1 MKCAMMTSCQDGT
14 SRARI
19 KIKLLLYSSKRQDDV
34 CNGANVILAVMVLKS
49 LLIIDNSDLLIYSK
63 TLKPNSF
70 SFASAKLELHEY

>member
-1 MKCAMMTSCQDGT
+1 M
-14 SRARI
+14 
-19 KIKLLLYSSKRQDDV
+19 

-63 TLKPNSF
+63 TLEPNSF